1 MTRKDEIPAEI
12 AVGVG
17 QELLKN
23 YFQLFTET
31 RPAVIRFYAPDAEL
45 TWNGVCHRGIHELQN
60 FIQRELPQLTF
71 QAMSYVVHRVVGT
84 DNLMVIVTGSMAG
97 QGRVA
102 DFHSTFFVEW
112 SPKTKKVL
120 IKYHTHFCE

>member
-1 MTRKDEIPAEI
+1 MTKIPNEI

-17 QELLKN
+17 QVLLKD

-31 RPAVIRFYAPDAEL
+31 RPAAIHFYARDAEL
-45 TWNGVCHRGIHELQN
+45 TWNGQCHRGIHEIQD
-60 FIQRELPQLTF
+60 FIGTLPQLTF

-84 DNLMVIVTGSMAG
+84 DNLMVVVTGSMAG

-120 IKYHTHFCE
+120 IKYHTHFCD